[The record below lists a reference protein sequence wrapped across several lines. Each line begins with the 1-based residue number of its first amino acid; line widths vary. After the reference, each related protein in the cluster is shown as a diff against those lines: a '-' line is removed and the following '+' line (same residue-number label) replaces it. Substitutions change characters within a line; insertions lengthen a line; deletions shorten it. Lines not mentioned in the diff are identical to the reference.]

1 MKKEF
6 LINNK
11 QMKNL
16 LINNNYK
23 FSKIKY
29 IESQSQRLS
38 CKLCDFKMKK
48 NNSKILSNKK
58 RKINSSNTSLN
69 NNNYIIKNIT
79 KTNSKKKINSLYILP
94 NNYNI
99 NRYSTSTNAL
109 LKNKSLRKINNIK
122 ELHLKNIPITTTHK
136 ESKKIKNT
144 IYKNKNNNTPYIK
157 QEIILNAN

>member
-1 MKKEF
+1 MKEKQIII
-6 LINNK
+6 INATIK
-11 QMKNL
+11 AL
-16 LINNNYK
+16 LLRCNISSLK
-23 FSKIKY
+23 LSKIVSLIASPY
-29 IESQSQRLS
+29 
-38 CKLCDFKMKK
+38 
-48 NNSKILSNKK
+48 K
-58 RKINSSNTSLN
+58 RNPIIPT
-69 NNNYIIKNIT
+69 IKNIT

-144 IYKNKNNNTPYIK
+144 IYKNKNNNTK
-157 QEIILNAN
+157 CNFSK